1 MLWEESCSYLINY
14 SIEQSPSREANR
26 FSASQEIP
34 RISWN
39 PKVHYRSHKC
49 ILLFVSQHDTFYGEE
64 DHPLSAVRDCLFNIF
79 AATLY
84 MPFLQPQPED
94 APCRGGR
101 CPFIADP
108 AVTLQ
113 QHGYV
118 RCPFIADPAVTLQQ
132 HGYVPHHVFISQ
144 FANVRH
150 NFSVT
155 CP

>member
-1 MLWEESCSYLINY
+1 MSHLRILHQPTVLNMLWEESCSYLINY

-26 FSASQEIP
+26 FAASQEIP
-34 RISWN
+34 RISRN

-118 RCPFIADPAVTLQQ
+118 
-132 HGYVPHHVFISQ
+132 PHHVFISQ